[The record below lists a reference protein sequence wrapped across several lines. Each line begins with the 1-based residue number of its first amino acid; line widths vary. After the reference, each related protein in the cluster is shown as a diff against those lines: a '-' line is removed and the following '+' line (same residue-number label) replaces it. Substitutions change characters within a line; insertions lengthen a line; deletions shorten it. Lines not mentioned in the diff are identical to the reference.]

1 MKMLFSN
8 SAQRFVVFL
17 SLWGMVGVLASC
29 SKGETSEQLVDSETS
44 LSFAVEN
51 VGEVADAGFIKGN
64 ETAPTEKPDLEPV
77 AGNLGS
83 TIRATTKKAV
93 AAVNTSFVP
102 ATAAIVGQAREVV
115 GDGYDAIVTL
125 TEEDNTIKTGSGRFI
140 NSKESSAAAGSTA
153 NVAAAMTS
161 GNKYRVL
168 IYDNSDNYVGTID
181 ATSGTALS
189 PAFPVFKNTTY
200 KWYAYSYNSQTQV
213 PVPANTANPT
223 ITTTAGAAG
232 LLYDSGTLTTVAG
245 SNKISIVFE
254 HRLASIAVKVD
265 TRGLFTTINSVAG
278 TNGTAGDLRSGTLNL
293 KTGVYTNTSANTT
306 KSDLLDWTN
315 AAAATGDSV
324 KVAYLYTSGTT
335 AIANFKVTLT
345 NLKVN
350 LDDGTVRSFDDRTFT
365 FPTSF
370 TPQLGKRYTA
380 TITLIESAV
389 EVGDVRWARE
399 NLYYRSG
406 DTGYR
411 FRNRSSN
418 IYQTNVADLTSTTEF
433 FSFAALTSSNSA
445 TPGVRDI
452 CKLAFPKNTWRL
464 PTPAEQQA
472 LANVGTNTSS
482 TPYRVY
488 GQSSDARYAAWTYN
502 TSNEYGTLWTSFM
515 ALGRRMKGSNTV
527 ENYSR
532 TSNSSGYFWS
542 NTFVQG
548 TSRAYY
554 MRVDVFGTANSFN
567 NSTVVAG
574 QIEDDNM
581 RYGMNIRCVRND

>member
-1 MKMLFSN
+1 MMFLNKL
-8 SAQRFVVFL
+8 QRFVLFVSLL
-17 SLWGMVGVLASC
+17 SVGSIGVSC

-51 VGEVADAGFIKGN
+51 VGEVADAGVIKGD
-64 ETAPTEKPDLEPV
+64 ETAPAEKPDLEPM
-77 AGNLGS
+77 ASGLGS
-83 TIRATTKKAV
+83 TARATAKKAV

-102 ATAAIVGQAREVV
+102 TAATVVGEAREVV

-125 TEEDNTIKTGSGRFI
+125 TEEDNSVKSGNGRFI
-140 NSKESSAAAGSTA
+140 NTKVSSAAGGSTA

-168 IYDNSDNYVGTID
+168 IYDNSDNYMGTID

-213 PVPANTANPT
+213 PVPTNTANPT
-223 ITTTAGAAG
+223 ISTTAGAAG

-265 TRGLFTTINSVAG
+265 ARGLFTTINSVAG

-306 KSDLLDWTN
+306 KSDLLNWTN

-335 AIANFKVTLT
+335 PISNFKVTLS

-350 LDDGTVRSFDDRTFT
+350 LDDGSVRTFENKT
-365 FPTSF
+365 FEFANSF

-380 TITLIESAV
+380 TITLIESAITA
-389 EVGDVRWARE
+389 GGVRWARE
-399 NLYYRSG
+399 NLYYRAG

-411 FRNRSSN
+411 FRNKSSN

-433 FSFAALTSSNSA
+433 FSFGASTSANNA
-445 TPGVRDI
+445 TPAVRDV

-464 PTPAEQQA
+464 PSAAEQQA
-472 LANVGTNTSS
+472 LAAVTTGS
-482 TPYRVY
+482 TPYRVF
-488 GQSSDARYAAWTYN
+488 GQSSDARYAAWRYN
-502 TSNEYGTLWTSFM
+502 TSDEYGTSWTSFM
-515 ALGRRMKGSNTV
+515 ALGRREKGTNDI

-532 TSNSSGYFWS
+532 TGNSSGYFWS
-542 NTFVQG
+542 ATYQQNTAN
-548 TSRAYY
+548 AYY
-554 MRVDVFGTANSFN
+554 MRVDVLGTSN
-567 NSTVVAG
+567 NNFSGSTVEAG
-574 QIEDDNM
+574 LIESSNM

>member
-1 MKMLFSN
+1 MMFLNKL
-8 SAQRFVVFL
+8 QRFVLFVSLL
-17 SLWGMVGVLASC
+17 SLGSIGVSC

-51 VGEVADAGFIKGN
+51 VGEVADAGVIKGD
-64 ETAPTEKPDLEPV
+64 ETAPAEKPDLEPM
-77 AGNLGS
+77 ASGLGS
-83 TIRATTKKAV
+83 TARATTKKAV

-102 ATAAIVGQAREVV
+102 AAATVVGEAREVV

-125 TEEDNTIKTGSGRFI
+125 TEEDNSVKSSNGRFI
-140 NSKESSAAAGSTA
+140 NTKVSSAAGGSTA

-168 IYDNSDNYVGTID
+168 IYDNSDNYMGTID

-213 PVPANTANPT
+213 PVPTNTANPT
-223 ITTTAGAAG
+223 ISTTAGAAG

-265 TRGLFTTINSVAG
+265 ARGLFTTINSVAG

-306 KSDLLDWTN
+306 KSDLLNWTN

-335 AIANFKVTLT
+335 PISNFKVTLS

-350 LDDGTVRSFDDRTFT
+350 LDDGSVRTFENKT
-365 FPTSF
+365 FEFANSF

-380 TITLIESAV
+380 TITLIESAITA
-389 EVGDVRWARE
+389 GGVRWARE
-399 NLYYRSG
+399 NLYYRAG

-411 FRNRSSN
+411 FRNKSSN

-433 FSFAALTSSNSA
+433 FSFGASTSANNA
-445 TPGVRDI
+445 TPAVRDV

-464 PTPAEQQA
+464 PSAAEQQA
-472 LANVGTNTSS
+472 LAAVTTGS
-482 TPYRVY
+482 TPYRVF
-488 GQSSDARYAAWTYN
+488 GQSSDARYAAWRYN
-502 TSNEYGTLWTSFM
+502 TSDEYGTSWTSFM
-515 ALGRRMKGSNTV
+515 ALGRREKGTNDI

-532 TSNSSGYFWS
+532 TGNSSGYFWS
-542 NTFVQG
+542 ATYQQNTAN
-548 TSRAYY
+548 AYY
-554 MRVDVFGTANSFN
+554 MRVDVLGTSN
-567 NSTVVAG
+567 NNFSGSTVEAG
-574 QIEDDNM
+574 LIESSNM